1 MTKEEHKELLE
12 VIKIGNATLSR
23 MEDHIVRIAALKD
36 EIQTAIT
43 LLQESRGI
51 PTGTTAPSKPVESG
65 QTVLE
70 NEWELNVQPKD
81 KTKEVY
87 DIIRVRA
94 EQTFKSED
102 INTLF
107 HQIMKYKASTGNF
120 GMGVNMDGIDYFMWA
135 SEYKGFK
142 QIFRRKQT

>member
-12 VIKIGNATLSR
+12 TIKIGNATLSR
-23 MEDHIVRIAALKD
+23 MEDHIARMAALKD
-36 EIQTAIT
+36 EMQTIIT
-43 LLQESRGI
+43 LLQEADKL
-51 PTGTTAPSKPVESG
+51 PTGTTAPPKPAESG

-70 NEWELNVQPKD
+70 NEWELNKQPKD
-81 KTKEVY
+81 LSKEPY

-94 EQTFKSED
+94 EQAFKNED
-102 INTLF
+102 MDILF
-107 HQIMKYKASTGNF
+107 QKIMKYKASTGKF

-135 SEYKGFK
+135 SLYKGFK